1 MIEGLKVTIS
11 GSEVRELATKRAACH
26 AEKAEQYRNQL
37 EALAGLNVVGTSNR
51 PGDDAKARIIQHTE
65 HAAEMQF
72 IADHV
77 DVNEQYILNSGD
89 LARLGVSY
97 TAW

>member
-26 AEKAEQYRNQL
+26 AEKAEQYRKQL
-37 EALAGLNVVGTSNR
+37 EALATLNVVGTSNG
-51 PGDDAKARIIQHTE
+51 PGDAAKAIIQHTA